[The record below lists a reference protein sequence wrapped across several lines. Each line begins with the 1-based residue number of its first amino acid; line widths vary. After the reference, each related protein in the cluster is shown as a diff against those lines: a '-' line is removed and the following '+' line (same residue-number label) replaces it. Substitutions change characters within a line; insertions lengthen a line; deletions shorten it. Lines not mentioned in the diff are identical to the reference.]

1 MRYITHKVPVS
12 CNHPYSLS
20 VVANVTVVQVKK
32 AKALARILVPFYVKV
47 HGDKLKK
54 EGFAVI

>member
-1 MRYITHKVPVS
+1 MPLR

-20 VVANVTVVQVKK
+20 VIAKVTVLRVKK
-32 AKALARILVPFYVKV
+32 AKALTRILVPFYVRV
-47 HGDKLKK
+47 RGDKLKN

>member
-1 MRYITHKVPVS
+1 
-12 CNHPYSLS
+12 

-32 AKALARILVPFYVKV
+32 AKALARILVSFYVRV
-47 HGDKLKK
+47 RGDKLKN

>member
-1 MRYITHKVPVS
+1 MPVR
-12 CNHPYSLS
+12 CNHPHSLS

-32 AKALARILVPFYVKV
+32 AKALARILVSFYVRV
-47 HGDKLKK
+47 RGDKLKN